1 MGMGQLL
8 LLAGVFIAVVGVLIG
23 GYLFINR
30 RTLAQADAA
39 LDRLRERDR
48 STPDSVRSIL
58 REANVSDL
66 PALDRLL
73 AGRGITAIVSEQ
85 LQKAGLE
92 QTTPASYVLR
102 VVVATAVGFVLGWL
116 FRGAVLGLLGG
127 FVGFLIPIW
136 WLRGKQKKRIGAFR
150 DQLPDAIDMLVS
162 AMKAGYSFQAA
173 MRFIGEEIPMPL
185 GPEFMRFYEEQRLGM
200 EVRTALLALQG
211 RIDSLDLKMFVTAIL
226 IQRETGGNLSEV
238 LGNIGTLM
246 RERAALKA
254 DIETLTAESKM
265 SARILS
271 LLPVVVFVLIN
282 LINSNFMKPMLE
294 SPTGMIVFV
303 SAGFM
308 VMAGYY
314 TMMKIADID
323 I

>member
-1 MGMGQLL
+1 
-8 LLAGVFIAVVGVLIG
+8 
-23 GYLFINR
+23 
-30 RTLAQADAA
+30 
-39 LDRLRERDR
+39 
-48 STPDSVRSIL
+48 
-58 REANVSDL
+58 
-66 PALDRLL
+66 
-73 AGRGITAIVSEQ
+73 
-85 LQKAGLE
+85 
-92 QTTPASYVLR
+92 
-102 VVVATAVGFVLGWL
+102 
-116 FRGAVLGLLGG
+116 
-127 FVGFLIPIW
+127 
-136 WLRGKQKKRIGAFR
+136 
-150 DQLPDAIDMLVS
+150 
-162 AMKAGYSFQAA
+162 
-173 MRFIGEEIPMPL
+173 MRFIGEEITEPL

-200 EVRTALLALQG
+200 EVRTALLALQS

-271 LLPVVVFVLIN
+271 ALPVVVFVLIN
-282 LINSNFMKPMLE
+282 LINSNFMKPMLQ
-294 SPTGMIVFV
+294 SGTGMIVFV

-308 VMAGYY
+308 VMAGYF

>member
-1 MGMGQLL
+1 MGQLL

-66 PALDRLL
+66 PALDKLL
-73 AGRGITAIVSEQ
+73 AGRGITSVVAEH
-85 LQKAGLE
+85 LQRAGLE
-92 QTTPASYVLR
+92 QTTPASYILR
-102 VVVATAVGFVLGWL
+102 VVVAAGIGFVLGWL
-116 FRGAVLGLLGG
+116 FRGAVVGFLGG
-127 FVGFLIPIW
+127 VIGFLIPVW
-136 WLRGKQKKRIGAFR
+136 WLRGKQKKRISTFR

-173 MRFIGEEIPMPL
+173 MRFIGEEITTPL

-271 LLPVVVFVLIN
+271 ALPVVVFVLIN
-282 LINSNFMKPMLE
+282 LINSSFMKPMLA
-294 SPTGMIVFV
+294 SPTGLIVFV
-303 SAGFM
+303 AAGFM

>member
-1 MGMGQLL
+1 MGQLL
-8 LLAGVFIAVVGVLIG
+8 LLAAVFLGVVGVLIG

-58 REANVSDL
+58 REQNVSDL
-66 PALDRLL
+66 PALDKLL
-73 AGRGITAIVSEQ
+73 AGRGITAIVAEQ

-92 QTTPASYVLR
+92 TTTPAAFILR
-102 VVVATAVGFVLGWL
+102 VAVSTVIGFTVGWL
-116 FRGAVLGLLGG
+116 FRGAVVGILGG
-127 FVGFLIPIW
+127 FIGFMAPVW
-136 WLRGKQKKRIGAFR
+136 WLRGKQKKRVALFR
-150 DQLPDAIDMLVS
+150 DQLPDAIDMMVS
-162 AMKAGYSFQAA
+162 AMRAGYSFQAA
-173 MRFIGEEIPMPL
+173 MRFIGEEIATPL
-185 GPEFMRFYEEQRLGM
+185 GPEFTRFYEEQRLGM
-200 EVRTALLALQG
+200 EVRTALLALQT

-282 LINSNFMKPMLE
+282 LINAQFMKPMLD
-294 SPTGMIVFV
+294 SPTGILVFV
-303 SAGFM
+303 VAAFF

-314 TMMKIADID
+314 SMMKIADID